1 MQRLTA
7 RKNNM
12 EYGLFNKAHLI
23 TLGIF
28 ALAAVVF
35 FFLVGKFKQTEAW
48 KERIFQ
54 FLAIGNFIVHISI
67 VWYLFITND
76 SIFVIPFN
84 LLWPLATCNIVVFFN
99 LVICVMNKQ
108 SKVFKFVAAFCAWLG
123 IIGGILSL
131 LAGKTGP
138 VDFDNVR
145 SLTSHFIMILASTY
159 IFIAGYAKISVN
171 NLLPVAVGLIFN
183 GILGLLTNHI
193 FYLKGWADQNA
204 MWLHD
209 GLIPGVAATKGPY
222 VALYAM
228 ALIFIFTA
236 IYEQIKVEK
245 GSRWYDRLGGFFKT
259 KKTR

>member
-1 MQRLTA
+1 
-7 RKNNM
+7 M
-12 EYGLFNKAHLI
+12 EYSLFNAAHLI

-28 ALAAVVF
+28 ALMGVVF
-35 FFLVGKFKQTEAW
+35 FFLVTKLKQSEAW

-54 FLAIGNFIVHISI
+54 ILAIFNFIVHISI
-67 VWYLFITND
+67 VWYLFITKD

-108 SKVFKFVAAFCAWLG
+108 SKVFKFIAAFCVWMG
-123 IIGGILSL
+123 IIGGVLSL

-145 SLTSHFIMILASTY
+145 SLFSHFIMILTSTY
-159 IFIAGYAKISVN
+159 IFIAGYVKISVN
-171 NLLPVAVGLIFN
+171 NLFPVAAGLVFN
-183 GILGLLTNHI
+183 GLLGFVTNWI

-209 GLIPGVAATKGPY
+209 GLIPGVAATRGYY
-222 VALYAM
+222 VALYAL
-228 ALIFIFTA
+228 AIIFIFTA
-236 IYEQIKVEK
+236 IYEQIKLKK
-245 GSRWYDRLGGFFKT
+245 GSRWYNRLANFFKA
-259 KKTR
+259 KSDKG